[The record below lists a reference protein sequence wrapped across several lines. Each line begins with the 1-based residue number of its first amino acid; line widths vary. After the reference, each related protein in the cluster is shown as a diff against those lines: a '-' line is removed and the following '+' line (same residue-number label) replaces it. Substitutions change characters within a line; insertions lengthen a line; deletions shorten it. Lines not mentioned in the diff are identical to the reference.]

1 MKRRMYRIIQIFFFI
16 PSSPNK
22 LETFPNKHSTKWP
35 TVILEG
41 IAWGFTTISGLTPI
55 KEVDKR
61 GRGEI
66 IEELRCEDKE
76 SIKNKENNVIW

>member
-1 MKRRMYRIIQIFFFI
+1 MKNKNRETRLKNEKAWRMKRRMYRIIQIFFFI

-55 KEVDKR
+55 KEVEKR
-61 GRGEI
+61 CR
-66 IEELRCEDKE
+66 
-76 SIKNKENNVIW
+76 

>member
-1 MKRRMYRIIQIFFFI
+1 MKNKNRETRLKNEKAWRMKRRMYRIIQIFFFI

-55 KEVDKR
+55 KEVEKR
-61 GRGEI
+61 GR
-66 IEELRCEDKE
+66 
-76 SIKNKENNVIW
+76 